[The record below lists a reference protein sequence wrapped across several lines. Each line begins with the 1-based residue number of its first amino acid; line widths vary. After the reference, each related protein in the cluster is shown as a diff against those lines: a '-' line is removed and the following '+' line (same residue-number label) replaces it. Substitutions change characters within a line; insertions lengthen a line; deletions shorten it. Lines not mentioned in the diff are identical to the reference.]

1 MKRQLHYI
9 VFFKCLTRGLF
20 LALLLIWSNNGFAQ
34 KAEDELEESD
44 QYVLRGN
51 EQINNSFV
59 EAEKSYRMALSKTP
73 SNSKG
78 SYNLGTAYYGAKL
91 YDEALSRLVEA
102 TKSGSKTQKHRAYHN
117 IGNALMQGKEC
128 KKAVEAYKNAL
139 RNDPSD
145 DESRYNLALAQRCA
159 KDEGNGGDDNDNQEE
174 QKQKDNKENEEKKD
188 SDKQQEQEEKNKKK
202 DKEGDKPKDDEDKK
216 EENESPKDKNGDDK
230 NKEQPKPDPRAGK
243 MSPQQI
249 KNLLEAMNNEE
260 KKAQEKMN
268 ASKKKGVK
276 IRTEKDW

>member
-1 MKRQLHYI
+1 MKKQLHYI
-9 VFFKCLTRGLF
+9 VFFKCITRSLC
-20 LALLLIWSNNGFAQ
+20 LALILIWSNAGFAQ

-78 SYNLGTAYYGAKL
+78 SYNLGTAYYGAEL
-91 YDEALSRLVEA
+91 YDEALSRLAEA
-102 TKSGSKTQKHRAYHN
+102 AKSGSKMQKHRAYHN

-139 RNDPSD
+139 RNNPSD
-145 DESRYNLALAQRCA
+145 DESRYNLALAQHCA
-159 KDEGNGGDDNDNQEE
+159 KDEGRGGDDKDNQE
-174 QKQKDNKENEEKKD
+174 KQKDNKENEEKKD
-188 SDKQQEQEEKNKKK
+188 RDKQQEQEEKNKKK
-202 DKEGDKPKDDEDKK
+202 DRDKNKDDEDKK
-216 EENESPKDKNGDDK
+216 EENESPKDKNGNDK
-230 NKEQPKPDPRAGK
+230 DKEQPKPDPRAGK

-276 IRTEKDW
+276 IHTEKDW